1 MEQIYK
7 KRYGLP
13 KSEHLVGRNNIARLY
28 ESGKKIA
35 EQPLLAVYLPTPAH
49 RQIRVLFAVPK
60 KYFKRAV
67 DRNRYKRLLR
77 EAYRLN
83 KTSLV
88 ECVENRGSG
97 LDMAIS
103 ITCCERLSF
112 VSVEERMIK
121 IINILTEILNEN
133 NC

>member
-13 KSEHLVGRNNIARLY
+13 KSEHLVGRSDIARLY
-28 ESGKKIA
+28 ESGKKIV
-35 EQPLLAVYLPTPAH
+35 EQPLLVVYLPTSVS

-60 KYFKRAV
+60 KHFKLAV

-83 KTSLV
+83 KESLL
-88 ECVENRGSG
+88 ECAENKG
-97 LDMAIS
+97 LGIDIAIS
-103 ITCCERLSF
+103 ITNSERLSF
-112 VSVEERMIK
+112 ASVEERMIK
-121 IINILTEILNEN
+121 ILNILTETLNEN
-133 NC
+133 DC